1 MCLAGRFA
9 CVCALKSCTLSTT
22 CKPPSP
28 CLTIPPILSHTSCA
42 PLLFCGVSCYALL
55 CTHALSHAMSI
66 TTATNTNVLL
76 LLTHT
81 HTHTPTNTH
90 THTHTHTY
98 AHGTHQFGDLS
109 TFVGDVSRLKVQLK
123 ASTVIDW
130 SLQIAS
136 GMDYLHSLGIVH
148 QNLSSRNVFMFPHR
162 SQEDQQEDQQ
172 DTLPSACLA
181 TVKVADFSPTLIPFR
196 HASMHSDSVMLVSH
210 A

>member
-1 MCLAGRFA
+1 M
-9 CVCALKSCTLSTT
+9 
-22 CKPPSP
+22 
-28 CLTIPPILSHTSCA
+28 
-42 PLLFCGVSCYALL
+42 
-55 CTHALSHAMSI
+55 
-66 TTATNTNVLL
+66 
-76 LLTHT
+76 
-81 HTHTPTNTH
+81 
-90 THTHTHTY
+90 
-98 AHGTHQFGDLS
+98 
-109 TFVGDVSRLKVQLK
+109 GDVSRLKVQLK